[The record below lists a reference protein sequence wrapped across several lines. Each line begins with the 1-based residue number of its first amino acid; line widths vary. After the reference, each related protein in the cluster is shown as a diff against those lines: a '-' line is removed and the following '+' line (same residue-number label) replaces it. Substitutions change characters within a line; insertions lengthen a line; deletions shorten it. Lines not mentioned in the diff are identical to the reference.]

1 MDSRDSSGLVGSADL
16 TSLDGSLDAAD
27 VTSVACLGL
36 VVVEP
41 AGGGGVEGLGGGLR
55 VACDAAR
62 TAAKTISSAL
72 DSKSRVTTP

>member
-1 MDSRDSSGLVGSADL
+1 MDSRDPSGLVESADL
-16 TSLDGSLDAAD
+16 TSLGGSFEAAD
-27 VTSVACLGL
+27 ATGVACLGL

-41 AGGGGVEGLGGGLR
+41 AGGGGVGGLGVGLR

-62 TAAKTISSAL
+62 IAAKTISSAL